1 MPHPK
6 MRHPCK
12 KERSGW
18 YGCPPEQNHAGT
30 AGLILYCQH
39 GRDSISEAKEEHMAQ
54 ISDGEAGHVFVGGGG
69 KDHATAQHLLL
80 KYANRHGMIAGATG
94 TGKTVT
100 LQTLAESLSLAGVP
114 VFLSDV
120 KGDLAGLSR
129 SGSEKAKLHAP
140 FAKRAE
146 TIGLTLDYQ
155 DFPVTFW
162 DVWGEKGHPVR
173 TTPAEMGPLLLSRL
187 LDLTKAQEG
196 VMNIA
201 FRVADEQ
208 GLALLD
214 LEDLQAMLVWVGQ
227 NAKELSLQYGNVSGA
242 SVGAIQRALLV
253 LQNQGGEHLF
263 GEPALDLADMMR
275 QDEAG
280 KGMINILSAEK
291 LMNSPRLYATF
302 LLWLLSELFEQL
314 PEVGDP
320 DRPKVAFFFDEAHL
334 LFDDAPK
341 ALIAKVEQVA
351 RLIRSKGVS
360 VWFISQNPADLPE
373 DVLGQLGNRVQHAL
387 RAFTA
392 KDQKA
397 LRMAAENYRPNPDF
411 DTAEAIQ
418 NVGTGE
424 AVTSLL
430 EAKGVPGIVQ
440 RTLIRPPFSQLGPVS
455 DEERAEAIK
464 ASPMAEKYG
473 KKLNRESAQEKL
485 TKRAEEAATEAEKE
499 VEAPKDSVDDLFDM
513 NNEEYKQ
520 ARRYDPDQ
528 KAVKPRSSRNSR
540 SDSIAETFGKSL
552 ARQLGTK
559 AGKALVRGVLGS
571 LFRGR

>member
-1 MPHPK
+1 
-6 MRHPCK
+6 
-12 KERSGW
+12 
-18 YGCPPEQNHAGT
+18 
-30 AGLILYCQH
+30 
-39 GRDSISEAKEEHMAQ
+39 MATVLNE
-54 ISDGEAGHVFVGGGG
+54 SDGTIFVGGAGQ
-69 KDHATAQHLLL
+69 DYQVPQSLLL

-120 KGDLAGLSR
+120 KGDLAGLSQA
-129 SGSEKAKLHAP
+129 GSDQAKLHEP
-140 FAKRAE
+140 FRKRADQ
-146 TIGLTLDYQ
+146 IGLTLDYQ
-155 DFPVTFW
+155 AFPVTFW
-162 DVWGEKGHPVR
+162 DVWGEQGHPVR

-187 LDLTKAQEG
+187 LGLTDAQEG

-214 LEDLQAMLVWVGQ
+214 LDDLQAMLVWVGQ
-227 NAKELSLQYGNVSGA
+227 NAKELSLEYGNVSSA

-253 LQNQGGEHLF
+253 LENQGGAHLF
-263 GEPALDLADMMR
+263 GEPALELSDMLG
-275 QDEAG
+275 QDASG
-280 KGMINILSAEK
+280 RGMINILAADR

-320 DRPKVAFFFDEAHL
+320 ERPKIAFFFDESHL

-341 ALIAKVEQVA
+341 ALIDKVEQVA

-360 VWFISQNPADLPE
+360 VWFISQNPADIPE
-373 DVLGQLGNRVQHAL
+373 DILGQLGNRVQHAL

-397 LRMAAENYRPNPDF
+397 LRLAAENYRPNPEF
-411 DTAEAIQ
+411 DIAEAIQ
-418 NVGTGE
+418 SVGTGE

-430 EAKGVPGIVQ
+430 EAKGIPGIAQ
-440 RTLIRPPFSQLGPVS
+440 RCLIRPPFSRLGPVEDAERAQIMQDS
-455 DEERAEAIK
+455 PLREKYTARLERESAKELLQKRAEA
-464 ASPMAEKYG
+464 AAAEV
-473 KKLNRESAQEKL
+473 
-485 TKRAEEAATEAEKE
+485 ATEK
-499 VEAPKDSVDDLFDM
+499 PSSKDDDLFDM
-513 NNEEYKQ
+513 ARPEYKN
-520 ARRYDPDQ
+520 ARRYEPRQ
-528 KAVKPRSSRNSR
+528 ETRPRSRSSR
-540 SDSIAETFGKSL
+540 SDSVAETFAKSL

-559 AGKALVRGVLGS
+559 SGQALVRGVLGS